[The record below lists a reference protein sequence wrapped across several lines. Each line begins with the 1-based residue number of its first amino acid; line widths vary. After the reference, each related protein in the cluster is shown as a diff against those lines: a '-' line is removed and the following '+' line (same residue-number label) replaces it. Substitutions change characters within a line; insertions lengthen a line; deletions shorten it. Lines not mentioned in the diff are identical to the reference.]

1 MKESRE
7 ALRTRILEGAIVLF
21 TEKGIERVTTREL
34 TEHVGLS
41 RSHIYHYFRDWE
53 TLCKEAMALFMQ
65 QDQDDFATLITG
77 MQAEQRLAAFVANY
91 LPTTPDASW
100 PLYSSLWQLA
110 IHDDEWAAMTQTM
123 MAQWQ
128 TMLANIILEG
138 IRNGEFTSRDPD
150 RVTRQLGA
158 MLNGYADQLIISPA
172 FATHQAASR
181 DIEDFILLAL
191 KAR

>member
-7 ALRTRILEGAIVLF
+7 ALRTRILQGAIVLF
-21 TEKGIERVTTREL
+21 AEKGIERVTTREL

-65 QDQDDFATLITG
+65 QDQDDFATHITG
-77 MQAEQRLAAFVANY
+77 LTAEQQLAAFVVNY

-110 IHDDEWAAMTQTM
+110 IHDAEWAVMTQTM

-128 TMLANIILEG
+128 TMLADIIRDG
-138 IRNGEFTSRDPD
+138 ISGGEFTSRDPE

-172 FATHQAASR
+172 VATHQAAAQ
-181 DIEDFILLAL
+181 DIDDFIQLAL
-191 KAR
+191 RSR